1 MERLTGKRVWDEA
14 KQDLVHEPGYK
25 YIWERLNVIENI
37 LGDEY
42 DLKYLKE
49 LVKRDKITNPPDM
62 YNKLPQK
69 EQTVWYWDSYGIS
82 KGIVEFVDEV
92 LGEFEVRFPNE
103 NDSDIFVCSAWGDSI
118 VGSKEKALE
127 KMEER
132 RGIEVM
138 GKNYENLYFS
148 TT

>member
-82 KGIVEFVDEV
+82 KGIVEFVEQWSKDHPQKTRKKDFLERYPNAPIEV
-92 LGEFEVRFPNE
+92 DGTPKACCENLGYCKYCNAEVDCVSCWNK
-103 NDSDIFVCSAWGDSI
+103 V
-118 VGSKEKALE
+118 
-127 KMEER
+127 MEE
-132 RGIEVM
+132 
-138 GKNYENLYFS
+138 
-148 TT
+148 

>member
-82 KGIVEFVDEV
+82 KGIVEFVE
-92 LGEFEVRFPNE
+92 R
-103 NDSDIFVCSAWGDSI
+103 W
-118 VGSKEKALE
+118 SKNHPQKTRLQDFLE
-127 KMEER
+127 KYPNAPIEVDGTPKVCCENLGYSKDCNAEVDCVSCWNKVMEE
-132 RGIEVM
+132 
-138 GKNYENLYFS
+138 
-148 TT
+148 